1 VWEPDSACTSCTRRG
16 PRRTA
21 HGAMPDCAR
30 GEAARPPWGTQG
42 AVPGAAPEGPRWTAP
57 GGRRPDRRWARR
69 GRAGPLR
76 GGGGGAEPP
85 REPCPGAVPDR
96 REGGRREGRAGRAGR
111 AAHWEREGEGG
122 REARGGE
129 AHFGIRRSVTTV
141 HRITPRA
148 REVEVRERE
157 VAAREKKMK
166 ERGGGAWG

>member
-1 VWEPDSACTSCTRRG
+1 VGTGQRVHELHASGAAPDRAWGHAGLRPGGGGQTAVGHAGGRARG
-16 PRRTA
+16 RAR
-21 HGAMPDCAR
+21 GATLDRAR
-30 GEAARPPWGTQG
+30 GEAAGPPLGTQG
-42 AVPGAAPEGPRWTAP
+42 A
-57 GGRRPDRRWARR
+57 RRTT
-69 GRAGPLR
+69 G
-76 GGGGGAEPP
+76 GGGGGAEPR